1 MFVDVGIGGAVAGAV
16 GLSVLMLDHAGEA
29 LVVLAGF
36 WRFVLSG
43 MYRQRKIEEWRGL
56 SGSVGGC
63 LAVAAE
69 MLVGVVIGLGL
80 PGAIILVVAAVL
92 GVL

>member
-1 MFVDVGIGGAVAGAV
+1 
-16 GLSVLMLDHAGEA
+16 MLDHAGEA
-29 LVVLAGF
+29 LVLLAGF

-43 MYRQRKIEEWRGL
+43 MYRQRKIDEWRET
-56 SGSVGGC
+56 SGSVAGR

-69 MLVGVVIGLGL
+69 ILVGVVIGLGV
-80 PGAIILVVAAVL
+80 PGAILVVLGMTL